1 MLLSLQIGKGIPVLY
16 AISWFL
22 VMELSA
28 LPSFGDWLAPWAWTV
43 WGVWF
48 PILAVGTVALPTL
61 ISMTRRVAVQ

>member
-22 VMELSA
+22 VLALSA
-28 LPSFGDWLAPWAWTV
+28 LPSFGDWLAPLAWTV
-43 WGVWF
+43 WGVGF
-48 PILAVGTVALPTL
+48 PILAVRAVALHTL